1 MGYVPQRSIATTAK
15 CTSVPTG
22 RKRREDLRAG
32 TTFGQNGTQKHRL
45 NSNHVKSAK
54 KPLILCCY
62 SYQWVM
68 HSTAYM
74 VRHRMK
80 VFVISQKTKLNREKE
95 YCPLW
100 TGHRYRN
107 SWRKDDLPF
116 SLRRTVRHLL
126 FNKQIIPYHEQKRME
141 EM

>member
-1 MGYVPQRSIATTAK
+1 MSPSEVTPRLRKARAYQREQNAGKISGQERHSGRTALK
-15 CTSVPTG
+15 
-22 RKRREDLRAG
+22 
-32 TTFGQNGTQKHRL
+32 NHRL

-62 SYQWVM
+62 PYQWAM

-80 VFVISQKTKLNREKE
+80 VFFISQKTKLNSEKG
-95 YCPLW
+95 YCLLW
-100 TGHRYRN
+100 TGHRYRT
-107 SWRKDDLPF
+107 SERKAESPF

>member
-1 MGYVPQRSIATTAK
+1 MSPSEVSPRLRKARAYQREQNAGKISGQERHSGRTALK
-15 CTSVPTG
+15 
-22 RKRREDLRAG
+22 
-32 TTFGQNGTQKHRL
+32 NHRL
-45 NSNHVKSAK
+45 ISNNVKSAK

-62 SYQWVM
+62 PYRWVM

-80 VFVISQKTKLNREKE
+80 VFVISKKAALNSEKG

-100 TGHRYRN
+100 TEHRYGN
-107 SWRKDDLPF
+107 SEREADSQFP
-116 SLRRTVRHLL
+116 LRSTVRHLL

>member
-1 MGYVPQRSIATTAK
+1 MSPSEVSPRLRKARAYQRGENAGKISGQERHSGRTALK
-15 CTSVPTG
+15 NHG
-22 RKRREDLRAG
+22 
-32 TTFGQNGTQKHRL
+32 L

-54 KPLILCCY
+54 NPSILCCY
-62 SYQWVM
+62 PYRWVM

>member
-1 MGYVPQRSIATTAK
+1 MSPSEVSPRLRKARAYQREQNAGKISGQERHSGRTALK
-15 CTSVPTG
+15 
-22 RKRREDLRAG
+22 
-32 TTFGQNGTQKHRL
+32 NHRL
-45 NSNHVKSAK
+45 NSNRVKSAK
-54 KPLILCCY
+54 KPLILYCY
-62 SYQWVM
+62 PYRWVM

-80 VFVISQKTKLNREKE
+80 VFVISQKTKLNSEKG
-95 YCPLW
+95 YCLLW

-107 SWRKDDLPF
+107 SERKADLPF
-116 SLRRTVRHLL
+116 SLRSTVWHLL

>member
-1 MGYVPQRSIATTAK
+1 MSPSEVSPRLRNARAYQWGENAGKTYGQERHSGRTALK
-15 CTSVPTG
+15 
-22 RKRREDLRAG
+22 
-32 TTFGQNGTQKHRL
+32 NHRL
-45 NSNHVKSAK
+45 NSSHVKSAK

-62 SYQWVM
+62 SYRWVM

-80 VFVISQKTKLNREKE
+80 VFVISQKATLNSEKG

-100 TGHRYRN
+100 TEHRYGN
-107 SWRKDDLPF
+107 SERKAN
-116 SLRRTVRHLL
+116 SLFLLRSNVRHLL

>member
-1 MGYVPQRSIATTAK
+1 MSPSEVSPRLRKARAYQREQNAGKISGQERHSGRTALK
-15 CTSVPTG
+15 
-22 RKRREDLRAG
+22 
-32 TTFGQNGTQKHRL
+32 NHRL
-45 NSNHVKSAK
+45 NSNRVKSAK
-54 KPLILCCY
+54 KPLILYCY
-62 SYQWVM
+62 PYRWVM

-80 VFVISQKTKLNREKE
+80 VFVISQKTKLNSEKG
-95 YCPLW
+95 YCLLW
-100 TGHRYRN
+100 TGHRYRT
-107 SWRKDDLPF
+107 SERKAESPF